1 MYIKSTRNILILGE
15 DSSIFTNEDEMYCK
29 CGQQK
34 ACIVVS
40 VHGSKSSF
48 EFTRPAS
55 GLCGEFILDGGNII
69 GGE

>member
-1 MYIKSTRNILILGE
+1 
-15 DSSIFTNEDEMYCK
+15 MYCK

-48 EFTRPAS
+48 EFTRPDS
-55 GLCGEFILDGGNII
+55 GLCGEFILDRGNII